1 MPSTWMWKTGSKLS
15 ALGDQLST
23 GRFGAPSC
31 IQDCGKR
38 SWELQFEVNNQMY
51 FLNFVEDEGRWYVFR
66 PSGSGVIRIPV
77 AMEATHSEHFAFSP
91 EEAKKRVVH

>member
-1 MPSTWMWKTGSKLS
+1 MPSTWMWKTGSKPS
-15 ALGDQLST
+15 ALGDQ
-23 GRFGAPSC
+23 RRGASAPLLVFKIC
-31 IQDCGKR
+31 RKR